1 MTEPDKLNEL
11 TPHRYTMG
19 EAARAVG
26 LSKGTLSRAIANGS
40 LSAEK
45 QPNGSYRIDSAELYR
60 VWLPKRSAVNELTPD
75 NAVEVERLKAR
86 VEGLEQLNRQIEGE
100 RDRLHEHVV
109 RLTALLP
116 PPPPIPAAPKIRR
129 WWQRRES
136 A

>member
-1 MTEPDKLNEL
+1 MTEPNKLNES

-26 LSKGTLSRAIANGS
+26 LSKGALSRAIANGS

-45 QPNGSYRIDSAELYR
+45 QPNGSYRIDPAELYR
-60 VWLPKRSAVNELTPD
+60 VWPPKRSAVNELTPD

-116 PPPPIPAAPKIRR
+116 PPPPIPAAPKIRK